1 MSQGLFNAMFMGPK
15 EPEGARKVIKFVAF
29 YGFITVALAVAI
41 LFVPYEPLQ
50 AAIGDKLGGKGVLI
64 SAAVISY
71 ICFYFLLKEK
81 LWAPSLLLV
90 LEIADF
96 ILNYM
101 ETGDFFGSFSGVAFI
116 LYGTALQST
125 YYLKKLNQDNDS
137 EPEPQAQ

>member
-50 AAIGDKLGGKGVLI
+50 AVIGDKLGGKGVLI

-71 ICFYFLLKEK
+71 IFFYFLLKEK

>member
-71 ICFYFLLKEK
+71 IFFYFLLKEK